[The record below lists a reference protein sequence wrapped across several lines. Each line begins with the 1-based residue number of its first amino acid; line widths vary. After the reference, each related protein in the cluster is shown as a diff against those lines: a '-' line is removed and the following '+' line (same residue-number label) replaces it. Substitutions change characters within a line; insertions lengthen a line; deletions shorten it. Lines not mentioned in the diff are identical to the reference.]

1 MRAAASSSRS
11 PRRCAA
17 CGASLEGRRSQAKTC
32 SSACRQLD
40 YRRRLQEREQ
50 AATAPA
56 PIVRQLPRLAR
67 SGYTT
72 KALAARVRVA
82 HTIAN
87 RDLAAIMQESAG
99 AGIVELTPQ
108 GWRLTPAAEREYGR
122 ALRALPELEPVRGA
136 VAA

>member
-1 MRAAASSSRS
+1 MRAAASSSRF

-40 YRRRLQEREQ
+40 YRRREREKTPAV
-50 AATAPA
+50 AAPVTP
-56 PIVRQLPRLAR
+56 PISLAR

-72 KALAARVRVA
+72 KALAARVRA
-82 HTIAN
+82 THPIAN
-87 RDLAAIMQESAG
+87 RDLAVILQDSAG

-108 GWRLTPAAEREYGR
+108 GWRLTPGAEREYGR
-122 ALRALPELEPVRGA
+122 ALRALPELVPVRGA

>member
-1 MRAAASSSRS
+1 MCAAASSSRS

-17 CGASLEGRRSQAKTC
+17 CGAPLEGRRSQVKTC

-56 PIVRQLPRLAR
+56 PIVRQLPRLTRA
-67 SGYTT
+67 GFTT

-82 HTIAN
+82 HSIAN
-87 RDLAAIMQESAG
+87 RDL

-122 ALRALPELEPVRGA
+122 ALRALPELAPVRGA

>member
-1 MRAAASSSRS
+1 VAIV
-11 PRRCAA
+11 
-17 CGASLEGRRSQAKTC
+17 
-32 SSACRQLD
+32 
-40 YRRRLQEREQ
+40 
-50 AATAPA
+50 PA

-82 HTIAN
+82 HPIAN
-87 RDLAAIMQESAG
+87 RDLAAILQDSAG

-108 GWRLTPAAEREYGR
+108 GWRLTAGAEREYGR
-122 ALRALPELEPVRGA
+122 SLRALPELEPVRGS